1 MLSDYNQTKTQ
12 IQIFVHQ
19 NLLTPQDGISF
30 WSILLKLKLDNFT
43 VYKYKE
49 VKFTDINTILASVGG
64 SLSLFLGFSCY
75 QLGSKLLYR

>member
-1 MLSDYNQTKTQ
+1 MPSVYNKAISE
-12 IQIFVHQ
+12 IQLKSIKYF
-19 NLLTPQDGISF
+19 LTPQDGISF

>member
-1 MLSDYNQTKTQ
+1 M
-12 IQIFVHQ
+12 IQIIVHQ
-19 NLLTPQDGISF
+19 KLLTPQDGVSF